1 MNKTI
6 INSATISFLL
16 LLCSSAGWAQPPQQQ
31 GDGIWVRNA
40 YYGEAQTFD
49 KCLGHQPGNGQY
61 HHHAHPVCLRA
72 QLEDNLVTVN
82 TGRTGTAYREKA
94 APWTHSPILGW
105 ALDGY
110 PIYGPYGFSDPSN
123 ANSTLKRMK
132 SSFRLRTLT
141 QRTSLPEWALAHH
154 ANLTQTTLAANQ
166 YGPDVSDTFPLGRYV
181 EDFDFVPGLG
191 DLDQYNGRT
200 CVTPEFPNG
209 TYAYFVTL
217 DDNGTPAFPYI
228 IGMQYY
234 GNATGSGNAAAP
246 ANAQGYFANGAY
258 TQTGTSAPQL
268 TAWLTKNSQQDAR
281 VVSGFDPS
289 AGAKTTWPVDAP
301 AGARTSGGVVTPSK
315 ADPQSISFTE
325 ASVYVTSNNLA
336 SYVMGPWFIDGNNGG
351 VFMNFPAAQNFRIQL
366 PRAPAVAATKRN
378 TGLGAVGIWVNG
390 VAVYNVLDGAS
401 YSNAQRNDV
410 GGGGVRLSSMHVSAA
425 SFEGGPTSPGAL
437 MTAFPL
443 FGAKLATSTAA
454 AETSVWPTTLAGSVV
469 TIRDA
474 AGVNHTAALAYASP
488 GQVNYRVPENAATG
502 LATVTIA
509 ANGVSIPGALNI
521 VAAYPNLFQ
530 LGTENVAAG
539 YLIRVRNGLQ
549 SYEPVYQVSNAGVVT
564 SAPIDLGSESEQ
576 VYLIVFGSG
585 LGKSTQVSASFNTSA
600 GSLSVTPAFAGSQ
613 GTFAG
618 LDQINLLLPRTLA
631 GKGKVAVTVTAEG
644 RTSNQVNLSIK

>member
-1 MNKTI
+1 MNRNI
-6 INSATISFLL
+6 INSALLSLL
-16 LLCSSAGWAQPPQQQ
+16 LLICSTAVWAQPPQQQ
-31 GDGIWVRNA
+31 GDGVWVRNA

-72 QLEDNLVTVN
+72 QLDDNLVTVN
-82 TGRTGTAYREKA
+82 TGRTGTVYREKA

-110 PIYGPYGFSDPSN
+110 PIYGPYGFSDPNKASS
-123 ANSTLKRMK
+123 AIKRMK

-141 QRTSLPEWALAHH
+141 QRTSLPDWALGHH
-154 ANLTQTTLAANQ
+154 PNTPQMLAVSQ

-181 EDFDFVPGLG
+181 EDFDFVQGFG
-191 DLDQYNGRT
+191 DLDQYNGRI
-200 CVTPEFPNG
+200 CITPEFPNG

-234 GNATGSGNAAAP
+234 GSVTGTNNTAAP

-258 TQTGTSAPQL
+258 VQTGVSAPQL
-268 TAWLTKNSQQDAR
+268 TAWFTKNSQQDAR
-281 VVSGFDPS
+281 VVSGFEPS
-289 AGAKTTWPVDAP
+289 AGPKTTWPVDVP
-301 AGARTSGGVVTPSK
+301 TGARTSGGVTAPTK
-315 ADPQSISFTE
+315 ADPQAITYTD

-336 SYVMGPWFIDGNNGG
+336 SYVMGPWFIDANNGG
-351 VFMNFPAAQNFRIQL
+351 VFNNFPAAQNFRIQL
-366 PRAPAVAATKRN
+366 PRTPAVAATKRA

-390 VAVYNVLDGAS
+390 VAVFNVLDGAS

-410 GGGGVRLSSMHVSAA
+410 GGGGVRLSSIHVSAA
-425 SFEGGPTSPGAL
+425 SFEGGPTAPGAL

-454 AETSVWPTTLAGSVV
+454 AETPTWPTTLAGSVV

-488 GQVNYRVPENAATG
+488 GQVNYRVPENVATG

-509 ANGVSIPGALNI
+509 ANGIPVPGALNI

-530 LGTENVAAG
+530 LGADNVAAG
-539 YLIRVRNGLQ
+539 YLIRVRNGQQ
-549 SYEPVYQVSNAGVVT
+549 SFEPVYQVSNAGVIT
-564 SAPIDLGSESEQ
+564 PAPVDLGPESDQ

-585 LGKSTQVSASFNTSA
+585 LGKSTQVNATVGGLN
-600 GSLSVTPAFAGSQ
+600 VTPAFAGPQ
-613 GTFAG
+613 GTFTG
-618 LDQINLLLPRTLA
+618 LDQVNLLLPRALA
-631 GKGKVAVTVTAEG
+631 GKGKVVVAVTAEG
-644 RTSNQVNLSIK
+644 RASNQVNLTIK

>member
-1 MNKTI
+1 MSKNLM
-6 INSATISFLL
+6 NSAILIFWLL
-16 LLCSSAGWAQPPQQQ
+16 VCSVAVWAQPPQQQ
-31 GDGIWVRNA
+31 GDGVWVRNA

-82 TGRTGTAYREKA
+82 TGRTGTVYREKV

-110 PIYGPYGFSDPSN
+110 PIYGPYGFSDPNN
-123 ANSTLKRMK
+123 ANSAIKRMK
-132 SSFRLRTLT
+132 SSFKLRALT
-141 QRTSLPEWALAHH
+141 QRTSLPDWALAHH
-154 ANLTQTTLAANQ
+154 PNTPQMLAANQ
-166 YGPDVSDTFPLGRYV
+166 YGPDVSDAFPLGRYV
-181 EDFDFVPGLG
+181 EDFDFVSGFG
-191 DLDQYNGRT
+191 DLDQYNGRM

-234 GNATGSGNAAAP
+234 GNLTGSNNAVAP
-246 ANAQGYFANGAY
+246 ATAQSFFANGAY
-258 TQTGTSAPQL
+258 TQTGVSAPQL
-268 TAWLTKNSQQDAR
+268 AAWFTKNSQQDAR

-289 AGAKTTWPVDAP
+289 AGAKTTWPVDRP
-301 AGARTSGGVVTPSK
+301 VGAQVSGGVAAPVK
-315 ADPQSISFTE
+315 ADPQTISYTE
-325 ASVYVTSNNLA
+325 AAVYVTSNNLG
-336 SYVMGPWFIDGNNGG
+336 SYVMGPWFIDAANGG
-351 VFMNFPAAQNFRIQL
+351 VFNNFPSAQNFRIQL
-366 PRAPAVAATKRN
+366 PRTPAAAATKRA

-390 VAVYNVLDGAS
+390 VAVFNVLDGAS
-401 YSNAQRNDV
+401 YSNAQRTDV
-410 GGGGVRLSSMHVSAA
+410 GGGGVRLSSIHVSAA

-443 FGAKLATSTAA
+443 FGAKLATSIAA
-454 AETSVWPTTLAGSVV
+454 AETPVWPTTLAGSVV

-474 AGVNHTAALAYASP
+474 AGVNHTAALAYAAP

-530 LGTENVAAG
+530 LGNDNVAAG
-539 YLIRVRNGLQ
+539 YLIRVRNGQQ
-549 SYEPVYQVSNAGVVT
+549 SFEPVYQVSNAGVIT
-564 SAPIDLGSESEQ
+564 PALIDLGPESDQ

-585 LGKSTQVSASFNTSA
+585 LGKSTQVNATVGGIN
-600 GSLSVTPAFAGSQ
+600 VTPAFAGPQ
-613 GTFAG
+613 GTFTG
-618 LDQINLLLPRTLA
+618 LDQLNLLLPRTLA
-631 GKGKVAVTVTAEG
+631 GKGKVAMTVTAEG
-644 RTSNQVNLSIK
+644 RASNQVNLTIK